1 MRLDMDEFKNVNDLY
16 DRSFGDEV
24 LRVTAQMISSLL
36 PSNARMYRLDG
47 DEFAI
52 LILNGDWDDHIQIFN
67 RIRYKMHR
75 QQEFEGKKYYC
86 TVSAG
91 YAAFPEDGSQ
101 YLELVKCA
109 NYSLEHSKL
118 LGKRQNHLFFTGYTS
133 GERAPAGTDG
143 VTEGE
148 HRAWVCRFFSGIP
161 APGGSGHREAFR
173 RGGAGKMD
181 LRKVWQHIAGRIYTA
196 FGAQRT
202 NQPVGPLDFQPGRRT
217 VR

>member
-1 MRLDMDEFKNVNDLY
+1 
-16 DRSFGDEV
+16 
-24 LRVTAQMISSLL
+24 
-36 PSNARMYRLDG
+36 
-47 DEFAI
+47 
-52 LILNGDWDDHIQIFN
+52 
-67 RIRYKMHR
+67 MHR

-109 NYSLEHSKL
+109 KYSLEHSKL
-118 LGKRQNHLFFTGYTS
+118 LGKDRITCFSPDILPEKERPLELMELLRESIEHGFAGFSVAYQPQVEAATGKL
-133 GERAPAGTDG
+133 
-143 VTEGE
+143 
-148 HRAWVCRFFSGIP
+148 
-161 APGGSGHREAFR
+161 FR